1 LPKVIIYS
9 TPTCVFCN
17 LAKNFF
23 KENNVEYTEHN
34 VAEDYDKAEE
44 MVQKT
49 GQQGVPVIDID
60 GKIIIGFDK
69 PAIKEALGL

>member
-1 LPKVIIYS
+1 MAKVTIYS

-17 LAKNFF
+17 LAKKFF
-23 KENNVEYTEHN
+23 EENKIEYTEHN

-69 PAIKEALGL
+69 TAIKEALGI